1 MSLQTDQI
9 FIRALNSSPAI
20 LKAVDGRIY
29 GTAIPLPD
37 ADADKVSAP
46 YVIVMF
52 DGMKNDLESKDEGYE
67 GEEDTVT
74 VSILLTDP
82 TNAGIHALGEA
93 IRTAVR
99 SFFEGVASDDAGY
112 ALVPESYTLTASRIE
127 YDSQKPCYYQELTYE
142 CITKR

>member
-1 MSLQTDQI
+1 MSLQTDKI

-20 LKAVDGRIY
+20 LKAVGGRIY

-37 ADADKVSAP
+37 ADADKVPVP

-74 VSILLTDP
+74 VSILLTAP
-82 TNAGIHALGEA
+82 TNAGIHTLGEA

-99 SFFEGVASDDAGY
+99 TFFEGIASDDAEY

-142 CITKR
+142 CTTKR

>member
-1 MSLQTDQI
+1 MQTDQI

-37 ADADKVSAP
+37 ADADKVPVP

-74 VSILLTDP
+74 VSILLTAP
-82 TNAGIHALGEA
+82 TNAGIHTLGEA

-99 SFFEGVASDDAGY
+99 TFFEGIASDDAEY

-142 CITKR
+142 CTTKR

>member
-1 MSLQTDQI
+1 MSLQTDKI

-37 ADADKVSAP
+37 ADADKVPAP

-67 GEEDTVT
+67 GDEDTVT
-74 VSILLTDP
+74 VSILLTAS
-82 TNAGIHALGEA
+82 TNESIHTLSGA
-93 IRTAVR
+93 IREAVR
-99 SFFEGVASDDAGY
+99 SFFEGMASDDAEY
-112 ALVPESYTLTASRIE
+112 ALLPESYTLTASRIA

-142 CITKR
+142 CTTKR